1 MNTIALA
8 VPVVVGLEV
17 ISALGLAW
25 LCWRLGTRRNLVA
38 LRDIARAFIA
48 LGAAALMQLFV
59 RSGHSALGDALLD
72 LGRSLSIW
80 MYLGFMVLG
89 AAELATNNLVTDK
102 GRRNAVYG
110 AALAALLT
118 AGISLLVV
126 SDVVAQDL
134 IRKALRACGTLAAC
148 VVIARVVSKAPAPP
162 KMVLGASVVRLALCV
177 VALLAALR
185 VGIVISRWIVPQAT
199 GLEWQALQ
207 TIEFLAHCALCVGL
221 VIWLLDRDWA
231 LADASIQSAEHRA
244 ASDALTGLPNRT
256 ILMDRLE
263 MAVASAKRGGAHV
276 GVLYIDLD
284 EFKEVNDRYGHL
296 AGDDVLKV
304 IGARLQR
311 LLRASDTVGRIGGDE
326 FVAISPYLR
335 HSGDLAVVVS
345 KVREALHCV
354 VEHDGAHI
362 SIDGS
367 VGAALYPVDGDS
379 PTALLA
385 VADTELYRDKAE
397 RRTRRIAAAT
407 TRPSIRSA

>member
-1 MNTIALA
+1 M
-8 VPVVVGLEV
+8 
-17 ISALGLAW
+17 
-25 LCWRLGTRRNLVA
+25 
-38 LRDIARAFIA
+38 F
-48 LGAAALMQLFV
+48 
-59 RSGHSALGDALLD
+59 
-72 LGRSLSIW
+72 
-80 MYLGFMVLG
+80 
-89 AAELATNNLVTDK
+89 
-102 GRRNAVYG
+102 G
-110 AALAALLT
+110 AALAAALT

-126 SDVVAQDL
+126 QDVLAQDL
-134 IRKALRACGTLAAC
+134 IRKSLRACGTLAAC
-148 VVIARVVSKAPAPP
+148 VVIARVVSQASAPP

-177 VALLAALR
+177 VALLAASR
-185 VGIVISRWIVPQAT
+185 IGVVISRWIIPQAS

-263 MAVASAKRGGAHV
+263 MALAAAKRGGAHV

-284 EFKEVNDRYGHL
+284 EFKDVNDRYGHL

-335 HSGDLAVVVS
+335 HSGDLAVVVA

-354 VEHDGAHI
+354 VDHDGVRI

-367 VGAALYPVDGDS
+367 VGAALYPIDGDS

-397 RRTRRIAAAT
+397 RRARRLGSASART
-407 TRPSIRSA
+407 SIRSA